1 MLRVQLLRVHPH
13 LLLVEV
19 EPVFHEA
26 DILQHIRLEPRLEQ
40 ITAEH
45 LVPQQV
51 LDEQRQLLLLRLG
64 LGGVAQ
70 LEAQEPE
77 DVGQVGVQHGCD
89 RSRQQLRVSQ
99 QVAQLAHAQRLPG
112 HSPAELVEH
121 ELQRMSSTWGGRDGP
136 QLRMPH
142 EQEEERQSWQ

>member
-1 MLRVQLLRVHPH
+1 
-13 LLLVEV
+13 VEV
-19 EPVFHEA
+19 LPVLHEA

-64 LGGVAQ
+64 LGHVGQ

-99 QVAQLAHAQRLPG
+99 QVAQLAHA
-112 HSPAELVEH
+112 
-121 ELQRMSSTWGGRDGP
+121 
-136 QLRMPH
+136 
-142 EQEEERQSWQ
+142 